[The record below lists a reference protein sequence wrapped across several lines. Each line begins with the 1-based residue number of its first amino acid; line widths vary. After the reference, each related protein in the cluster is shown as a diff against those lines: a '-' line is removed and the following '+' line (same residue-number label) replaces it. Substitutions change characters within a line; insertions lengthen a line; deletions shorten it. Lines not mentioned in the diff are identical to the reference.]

1 MSKTLLAVDDSA
13 TMRKV
18 LEITFS
24 SEDYRV
30 ITADSSQAA
39 LAKLTEQPKIYV
51 IDTVLGS
58 DDGYALSKEI
68 RKRDAAA
75 AIVLLSS
82 RHNPFDPA
90 KGKDAGADD
99 FMDKPFDTQQMLDK
113 VRKVVH
119 GRETGV
125 APVAQPAAPPAA
137 AARPAPAQVVT
148 PEPAPVAQADAR
160 AGVGAPYAVAGP
172 TPAAA
177 RPPAARPPVTAP
189 TPAAAA
195 RPAPTP
201 PAATPF
207 AVKAPAVRPGGVP
220 LAGPEAAPST
230 SPYGIPAKAP
240 AAAARPGAPVVGTAQ
255 PSPQPPKV
263 APYVAPAAHAPA
275 AVAPPAHAA
284 AAAPAASAAVAGK
297 VAGQLAGKIG
307 DLGLT
312 PAQAEAVLALS
323 REVVERV
330 VWEVVPELAET
341 LIKEEIARLMNP

>member
-1 MSKTLLAVDDSA
+1 VSKTLLAVDDSA

-39 LAKLTEQPKIYV
+39 LAKLTEQPKVYV
-51 IDTVLGS
+51 IDTVLGG

-125 APVAQPAAPPAA
+125 APAAQPTAPPAA
-137 AARPAPAQVVT
+137 AARPAPAPVV
-148 PEPAPVAQADAR
+148 PLEPAPVSQSDTYT
-160 AGVGAPYAVAGP
+160 GVGPGVVPAPTPAPG
-172 TPAAA
+172 PAAA
-177 RPPAARPPVTAP
+177 RPAAGRPVVAP
-189 TPAAAA
+189 AA

-201 PAATPF
+201 AAAF
-207 AVKAPAVRPGGVP
+207 AAKAPAARPGSST
-220 LAGPEAAPST
+220 LAGPEAAPSP
-230 SPYGIPAKAP
+230 SPYAAPAKAP
-240 AAAARPGAPVVGTAQ
+240 AAAVARPVGVAGGTTQ

-263 APYVAPAAHAPA
+263 APHVAPVAHAPA
-275 AVAPPAHAA
+275 AVAHAA
-284 AAAPAASAAVAGK
+284 PAAAPAASAAVASK
-297 VAGQLAGKIG
+297 VAGHLAGKLG

-312 PAQAEAVLALS
+312 PAQVDAVLALS

-330 VWEVVPELAET
+330 VWDVVPELAET

>member
-30 ITADSSQAA
+30 ITADSSQTA
-39 LAKLTEQPKIYV
+39 LAKLSEQPKIYV
-51 IDTVLGS
+51 IDTVLGG

-68 RKRDAAA
+68 RKRDSAA
-75 AIVLLSS
+75 AIVLLAS

-125 APVAQPAAPPAA
+125 APAAQPAAPPAA
-137 AARPAPAQVVT
+137 APAARPAPAHVV
-148 PEPAPVAQADAR
+148 PLEAAPASQSDTYM
-160 AGVGAPYAVAGP
+160 GVGSPFAAPAAAAP
-172 TPAAA
+172 SPAAA
-177 RPPAARPPVTAP
+177 RPAAGKPVAAP
-189 TPAAAA
+189 TPAPAAV
-195 RPAPTP
+195 RPAPAPAPAAVRPAAAP
-201 PAATPF
+201 PAATPYV
-207 AVKAPAVRPGGVP
+207 A
-220 LAGPEAAPST
+220 
-230 SPYGIPAKAP
+230 PAKAP
-240 AAAARPGAPVVGTAQ
+240 APAVAAVRPSVAGLGATQ
-255 PSPQPPKV
+255 PSSPQPPKV

-275 AVAPPAHAA
+275 AAVHHAA
-284 AAAPAASAAVAGK
+284 AAPVASVAVAGK
-297 VAGQLAGKIG
+297 VAGQLGG
-307 DLGLT
+307 RLGELGLT
-312 PAQAEAVLALS
+312 PAQVEAVMALS

-330 VWEVVPELAET
+330 VWEVVPGLAEA
-341 LIKEEIARLMNP
+341 LIKEEIARLMKP